1 MNILE
6 GGLENE
12 QVVALLRA
20 HLAGMHASGPPGS
33 VYALD
38 LEGLKVPEISFYT
51 AWQGATLLGVGAL
64 KELEGD
70 AGEIKSMRTDPAHV
84 RRGVAAALLEHMLE
98 VAEARGYRRLSLE
111 TGSGP
116 PFDPALSFYRKY
128 GFVNGE
134 AFGGYVASDFNQ
146 FLHLDLTA
154 G

>member
-6 GGLENE
+6 GELENE
-12 QVVALLRA
+12 QVVALLHA
-20 HLAGMHASGPPGS
+20 HLAGMHESGPPGS

-38 LEGLKVPEISFYT
+38 LEGLKAPEISFYT
-51 AWQGATLLGVGAL
+51 AWQGAGLLGVGAL
-64 KELEGD
+64 KELARD

-84 RRGVAAALLEHMLE
+84 RKGVAAALLEHMLG
-98 VAEARGYRRLSLE
+98 VGRARGYRRLSLE

-116 PFDPALSFYRKY
+116 PFDPALSLYRKY
-128 GFVNGE
+128 GFVNGG

-154 G
+154 D